1 MKKQLDR
8 RDFLKR
14 SLAGA
19 AGISPLMTMFGA
31 LQELEAAET
40 GGEYRAIVCVL
51 LEGGADVFN
60 MIAPRDSSYE
70 GYKAVRKHLALEK
83 ESLLPLTETYGL
95 RDNMGTMQRLFE
107 ERKLAV
113 IANVG
118 TLVRPTTRKEIEE
131 GSAVL
136 PAQLFAHNTQR
147 DLWMLGNAK
156 EALRDGW
163 AARAGDIFYPEP
175 NPYFNVNVSD
185 VNSLMLSGGRVE
197 AIHFDDAY
205 ISPDT
210 MRSYGF
216 GPESGGGTLGKVYQ
230 KLYESRQKDR
240 NRLMAAF
247 TKKRVSELER
257 PDTLAGLFDGV
268 QDFDGFTTGVHE
280 TGKPLGKQLEIIA
293 KILSVKD
300 DFPGQRKR
308 QIFFADHHGWDT
320 HDSDNEHQAGYLSDS
335 LDAFQNALEVMG
347 IADKV
352 TTFTISD
359 FGRSL
364 SPNGAGT
371 DHGWGS
377 HAFVTGGAVKGGE
390 IYGRMPQL
398 VPDSPDAW
406 SDRMIPTTAMESYLA
421 TIVKWFGATEKEL
434 DGIFPNRH
442 AFGMTDMGFLR

>member
-1 MKKQLDR
+1 
-8 RDFLKR
+8 
-14 SLAGA
+14 
-19 AGISPLMTMFGA
+19 
-31 LQELEAAET
+31 
-40 GGEYRAIVCVL
+40 
-51 LEGGADVFN
+51 
-60 MIAPRDSSYE
+60 
-70 GYKAVRKHLALEK
+70 
-83 ESLLPLTETYGL
+83 
-95 RDNMGTMQRLFE
+95 
-107 ERKLAV
+107 
-113 IANVG
+113 
-118 TLVRPTTRKEIEE
+118 
-131 GSAVL
+131 
-136 PAQLFAHNTQR
+136 FAHNTQR

-247 TKKRVSELER
+247 TKKRVSELQGYMRQESHWENNWR
-257 PDTLAGLFDGV
+257 SLQRYCRSKMIFPDRGNVRSFLWTITDG
-268 QDFDGFTTGVHE
+268 T
-280 TGKPLGKQLEIIA
+280 
-293 KILSVKD
+293 
-300 DFPGQRKR
+300 GQRKR
-308 QIFFADHHGWDT
+308 QIFFVDHHGWDT

-377 HAFVTGGAVKGGE
+377 HAFVMGGSVKGGE

>member
-1 MKKQLDR
+1 
-8 RDFLKR
+8 
-14 SLAGA
+14 
-19 AGISPLMTMFGA
+19 
-31 LQELEAAET
+31 
-40 GGEYRAIVCVL
+40 
-51 LEGGADVFN
+51 
-60 MIAPRDSSYE
+60 
-70 GYKAVRKHLALEK
+70 
-83 ESLLPLTETYGL
+83 
-95 RDNMGTMQRLFE
+95 
-107 ERKLAV
+107 
-113 IANVG
+113 
-118 TLVRPTTRKEIEE
+118 
-131 GSAVL
+131 
-136 PAQLFAHNTQR
+136 
-147 DLWMLGNAK
+147 
-156 EALRDGW
+156 
-163 AARAGDIFYPEP
+163 
-175 NPYFNVNVSD
+175 
-185 VNSLMLSGGRVE
+185 MLSGGRVE

-377 HAFVTGGAVKGGE
+377 HAFVMGGSVKGGE